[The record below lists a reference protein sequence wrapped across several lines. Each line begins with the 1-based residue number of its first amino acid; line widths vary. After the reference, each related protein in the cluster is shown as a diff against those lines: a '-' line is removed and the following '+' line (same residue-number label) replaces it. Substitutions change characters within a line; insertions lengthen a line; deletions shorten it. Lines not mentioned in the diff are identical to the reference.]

1 MAMYEFKNSAEL
13 DLGGAIAAAF
23 FCTATFLLL
32 PPAFAEVAPQSAVEF
47 KQLSPKA
54 TDGHVSIGISVK
66 NLTSELVGVA
76 FIDCVALSANG
87 DVIDDGIQ
95 SVSNLRPD
103 ETAYAFVPL
112 LDTTSLKVDV
122 KCRVSSVQ

>member
-1 MAMYEFKNSAEL
+1 MRIYESGVEL
-13 DLGGAIAAAF
+13 TLRKTCAAGI
-23 FCTATFLLL
+23 FCALTFLL
-32 PPAFAEVAPQSAVEF
+32 FASASAAENAPQSAVEF
-47 KQLSPKA
+47 RQLSPKA

-66 NLTSELVGVA
+66 NLTSELIGVA
-76 FIDCVALSANG
+76 FIDCVALSASG

-112 LDTTSLKVDV
+112 LDTTSMKVDV

>member
-1 MAMYEFKNSAEL
+1 MRIYESGVEL
-13 DLGGAIAAAF
+13 TLRKTCAAGI
-23 FCTATFLLL
+23 FCALTFL
-32 PPAFAEVAPQSAVEF
+32 PFASPSAAESAPQSAVEF
-47 KQLSPKA
+47 RQLSPKT

-66 NLTSELVGVA
+66 NLTSELIGVA
-76 FIDCVALSANG
+76 FIDCVALSASG

-95 SVSNLRPD
+95 SISNLRPG

-112 LDTTSLKVDV
+112 LDTTSLKVDA

>member
-1 MAMYEFKNSAEL
+1 MRESQSGGEL
-13 DLGGAIAAAF
+13 ASRGALFVATSCAAAF
-23 FCTATFLLL
+23 LLFVS
-32 PPAFAEVAPQSAVEF
+32 AYAAENAPQSAVEF

-66 NLTSELVGVA
+66 NVTSELIEVA
-76 FIDCVALSANG
+76 FIDCVAISASG

-95 SVSNLRPD
+95 SISNLRPG

-112 LDTTSLKVDV
+112 LDTTSLNVDA

>member
-1 MAMYEFKNSAEL
+1 MCESK
-13 DLGGAIAAAF
+13 GGAEINFRGTCAAAIM
-23 FCTATFLLL
+23 CAATFLLL
-32 PPAFAEVAPQSAVEF
+32 PQAFAEDAPQSAVEF

-66 NLTSELVGVA
+66 NLTSKLIGVA

-95 SVSNLRPD
+95 SISNLRPD

-112 LDTTSLKVDV
+112 LDTESLKVNA

>member
-1 MAMYEFKNSAEL
+1 MPKSQSRIELASQCALVAAISCATIFWSFVSAS
-13 DLGGAIAAAF
+13 AA
-23 FCTATFLLL
+23 
-32 PPAFAEVAPQSAVEF
+32 ENAPQSAVEF

-54 TDGHVSIGISVK
+54 TDGHVSIGISIK
-66 NLTSELVGVA
+66 NLTSALIGVA
-76 FIDCVALSANG
+76 FIDCVALSASG

-95 SVSNLRPD
+95 NISNLRPG

-112 LDTTSLKVDV
+112 LDTTSLKVDA

>member
-1 MAMYEFKNSAEL
+1 MRKSQSGDEL
-13 DLGGAIAAAF
+13 ASRGALFAAISCA
-23 FCTATFLLL
+23 ATFL
-32 PPAFAEVAPQSAVEF
+32 PFVSAPAAENAPQSAVEF

-66 NLTSELVGVA
+66 NLTSELIGVA
-76 FIDCVALSANG
+76 FIDCVALSASG
-87 DVIDDGIQ
+87 DLIDDGLQ
-95 SVSNLRPD
+95 SVSNLRPG
-103 ETAYAFVPL
+103 EIAYAFVPL